1 MYFLKNNTKLILWVS
16 DILNRE
22 KSMHL
27 IISCSLNKV
36 SKSKIM
42 AKYAYDLYRKDAR
55 LIDLSSLEIPFC
67 DGNECYNSAVVG
79 ELKEQI
85 TSAKSIIIASPI
97 YNYDLNAAA
106 KNLMELTG
114 RAWTDKLVGF
124 ICAAGGKGSYMSPI
138 SFMNSLMLDFR
149 CIIIPRFIYA
159 TGESFDSNNVP
170 NNDTKDRIKELVN
183 TSIKLGKVI

>member
-1 MYFLKNNTKLILWVS
+1 
-16 DILNRE
+16 
-22 KSMHL
+22 
-27 IISCSLNKV
+27 
-36 SKSKIM
+36 M
-42 AKYAYDLYRKDAR
+42 AKYAYDLYRKDAK

>member
-1 MYFLKNNTKLILWVS
+1 
-16 DILNRE
+16 
-22 KSMHL
+22 
-27 IISCSLNKV
+27 
-36 SKSKIM
+36 
-42 AKYAYDLYRKDAR
+42 
-55 LIDLSSLEIPFC
+55 
-67 DGNECYNSAVVG
+67 
-79 ELKEQI
+79 
-85 TSAKSIIIASPI
+85 
-97 YNYDLNAAA
+97 
-106 KNLMELTG
+106 MELTG